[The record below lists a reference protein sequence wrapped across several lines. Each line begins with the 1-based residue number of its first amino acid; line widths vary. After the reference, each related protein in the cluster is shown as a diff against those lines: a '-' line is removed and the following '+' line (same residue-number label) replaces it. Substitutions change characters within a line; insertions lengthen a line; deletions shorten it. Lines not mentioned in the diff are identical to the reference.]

1 MIQVLLA
8 AIGGRL
14 AGEALRLA
22 QTQPL
27 VVFGTLDEPALRRL
41 GEERRRTGVPEVPVY
56 FYESG

>member
-1 MIQVLLA
+1 MIQMLLA

-14 AGEALRLA
+14 AGEALRVA
-22 QTQPL
+22 RGQPL

-41 GEERRRTGVPEVPVY
+41 DEERCRTGDSAVPVY